1 MKTKLK
7 LLFVFFIICFITK
20 STFAV
25 RLDEDKVYC
34 NSAVVIDSQ
43 TGAILYNK
51 NGDKKVYPAST
62 TKIMTAILAIEN
74 LDLNTPITASRNAI
88 YSTPVGSSSIYLQ
101 VGEVMSVKN
110 LLYGLL
116 VKSGNEVGNVLGE
129 AVSGSIDE
137 FVDLMNKKAKELGC
151 TNTHF
156 SNPHGFH
163 EDDHYTTANDMAK
176 IMQYCIKNETFR
188 QIVETQ
194 SIVLDA
200 TNKTATKR
208 YLTNTNKMFDEDY
221 PDMYYE
227 YIVGGKTGFTDE
239 ARGTFVGYC
248 SKDNKSII
256 VSVFDGSQDIYD
268 GNEARFVDT
277 KNLSEYIFDDFVKN
291 DIENK
296 DNLKFEIKDKNTD
309 TKYEIG
315 IKDNISTLSDNENY
329 RLDYNILLNDKINYS
344 DNSTKVGTLEV
355 LAKNSNNDFLFKNNY
370 DLYILGTSEYK
381 YFSIY
386 KYLDKIIIALI
397 ILFIFLIL
405 LNLILNLKGKKH
417 KTKTKFK
424 DRDLRRIN
432 R

>member
-7 LLFVFFIICFITK
+7 LLFVFFIICFLTK

-88 YSTPVGSSSIYLQ
+88 YSTPAGSSSIYLQ

-386 KYLDKIIIALI
+386 KYLDKIILVLI
-397 ILFIFLIL
+397 ILFVFLIL
-405 LNLILNLKGKKH
+405 LNLILNSKGKKH

>member
-7 LLFVFFIICFITK
+7 LLFVFFIICFLTK

-88 YSTPVGSSSIYLQ
+88 YSTPAGSSSIYLQ

-296 DNLKFEIKDKNTD
+296 DNLKFEI
-309 TKYEIG
+309 
-315 IKDNISTLSDNENY
+315 
-329 RLDYNILLNDKINYS
+329 
-344 DNSTKVGTLEV
+344 
-355 LAKNSNNDFLFKNNY
+355 
-370 DLYILGTSEYK
+370 
-381 YFSIY
+381 
-386 KYLDKIIIALI
+386 
-397 ILFIFLIL
+397 
-405 LNLILNLKGKKH
+405 
-417 KTKTKFK
+417 
-424 DRDLRRIN
+424 
-432 R
+432 